1 MSSTSYLL
9 SRQSNPEQ
17 FTMSRATLDKF
28 IANGIL
34 QGQPDINKFLPLNLP
49 ANRNLRTAF
58 PNCIFGRIPEKV
70 NTTAFLEYLGTKN
83 ETAKKI
89 LADTNLRTHGMTDG
103 EALLNQLRFFAQGLG
118 KTLDERFFTADI
130 ISDVNRLKHNASQT
144 PGIMNQYLAQST
156 SNKTIGALTNYDYLS
171 KIFSD
176 RIANLISLDR
186 AIDLYGKN

>member
-1 MSSTSYLL
+1 MSTTSYLL
-9 SRQSNPEQ
+9 SRNSNPEQ
-17 FTMSRATLDKF
+17 FTISRATLDKF
-28 IANGIL
+28 IASGIL
-34 QGQPDINKFLPLNLP
+34 QGQSDINDFLPLNLP

-58 PNCIFGRIPEKV
+58 PNCIFDKIPNRV
-70 NTTAFLEYLGTKN
+70 DTMAFLEYLGANK

-89 LADTNLRTHGMTDG
+89 LADTDLRTHGMTDG

-118 KTLDERFFTADI
+118 NTLDETFFTADV

-156 SNKTIGALTNYDYLS
+156 SNKTVGALTNYDYLS